1 MNLKKNRKLHGSVL
15 LTVVC
20 VMSLLIVFLF
30 GTLVLATS
38 TNSRAH
44 VNYSSAQTSITSRTI
59 VESTLKAMSADT
71 QFGSVVNAL
80 DEGGSLSVPVEIDT
94 SAPGAGA
101 LGHPDNVT
109 IEYAGTKKYYFAED
123 NEWKDRSLL
132 KITSKVKLAGADSV
146 TSAYIVKNPPESSTP
161 AEGAGFIT
169 TGGAAFK
176 TGSILFGGSYIN
188 LPPTSFVNTMDYE
201 YSATNPGSETYL
213 YHDPESPF
221 SISDNKF
228 SVEADLVIWGDLK
241 PDKMDCI
248 IFPAPGK
255 GVTVWGGMEFYT
267 SGSGTNLS
275 VINNIPTTDADGN
288 PITYEFKDIPYI
300 YIDQEVRVSTSDSAI
315 IRLGT
320 EKTAL
325 HGAVGS
331 GKPLNIFAR
340 SINVPGN
347 AADAFLG
354 GDLYLMDGN
363 ANNVL
368 TPKNRGSNTLY
379 GWSSSVINKTSGSDA
394 ESHTGGSIYSK
405 GNLTLSKM
413 KIEGG
418 VYCDKD
424 LTLGPEL
431 EINGNIACKGKLTIN
446 GRVDVNG
453 PNVDIFVSDAPTI
466 TGAGLYINGIKYD
479 PADGMSTLKAGFSYQ
494 ENAVEDEF
502 DSANFE
508 QAPNTLYNYEVV
520 QQEMWGSMQ
529 TRVYNINHNPAPG
542 LEWTGRVEAL
552 EAQAAAD
559 PESVKAMTYAV
570 VTKPDGNLYEN
581 PYDANAKYVITE
593 DAYSYWRKS
602 NGERV
607 TADAAMTH
615 YYNQVDSTGAVETP
629 VVRLPY
635 TEENRW
641 SYFNPGGAHVSV
653 TDAYESKALSS
664 VSTLPYVYP
673 PYAERDVLIG
683 KDKLKVT
690 DPVTGT
696 VKEIA
701 TSETQVVKTLKQLY
715 ETINPYKSTVMPQ
728 DMRLQLERM
737 SLGQTDSVTGEAF
750 PTYSSVTEILNG
762 CQTYAD
768 ELKSDGTI
776 GYKTGTATGQ
786 GFPVV
791 TKSCILTGDFSSAS
805 DYKDIDGQR
814 GIVFKPT
821 GNMLVVL
828 KDFTLDTPY
837 KLLVDDTLGGTVY
850 FYIPGDDIIP
860 GSETDVTDGL
870 VTGNTSDGKAVK
882 DLGNGSGASHVS
894 VQEGFITSS
903 YNILFRSN
911 KDFQVTTDTGYV
923 VSTDAIEPKKQSSMI
938 RYVDD
943 KIDPPL
949 LEQMHNVLGLKNKLG
964 KPKAYVYGGHGSRID
979 EQNAKQQSV
988 NILSSELEVY
998 IQCSAADFYNNHT
1011 VYYNGTKIN
1020 DLNHSNPPGVIG
1032 CFNAN
1037 TGSSGNEVLALYVKD
1052 GAGGGDDITTDEGI
1066 NYRILYYDEY

>member
-71 QFGSVVNAL
+71 KFGSVVNAL

-101 LGHPDNVT
+101 LGHPDDVK

-123 NEWKDRSLL
+123 NEWKDRALL
-132 KITSKVKLAGADSV
+132 KITSRVKLAGADSV

-169 TGGAAFK
+169 TGGASFT

-201 YSATNPGSETYL
+201 YSAANPGGEAYL
-213 YHDPESPF
+213 YHNPDEPSPF
-221 SISDNKF
+221 HITDNKF
-228 SVEADLVIWGDLK
+228 SVEADLVVWGDML
-241 PDKMDCI
+241 PDKMDRI
-248 IFPAPGK
+248 IMPAPGK
-255 GVTVWGGMEFYT
+255 GVTIWGAMEFNT
-267 SGSGTNLS
+267 SNTGTNLS
-275 VINNIPTTDADGN
+275 VINNIPVEDADGN
-288 PITYEFKDIPYI
+288 PITYQFKDIPYI
-300 YIDQEVRVSTSDSAI
+300 YIDQEVRMGHGGI
-315 IRLGT
+315 IRLGSV
-320 EKTAL
+320 KDGADGL
-325 HGAVGS
+325 HDAHGS

-340 SINVPGN
+340 SMNLPNTTTDIY
-347 AADAFLG
+347 LG
-354 GDLYLMDGN
+354 GDIYLMDSN
-363 ANNVL
+363 ANNVI
-368 TPKNRGSNTLY
+368 TPMNRGNNALY
-379 GWSSSVINKTSGSDA
+379 GWSSSVINKTSGNTA

-413 KIEGG
+413 RIDGG

-446 GRVDVNG
+446 GRVDVKG
-453 PNVDIFVSDAPTI
+453 PNVDIFVSDAPAI
-466 TGAGLYINGIKYD
+466 TGEGLFINGIKYD
-479 PADGMSTLKAGFSYQ
+479 PADGMSTLKAGFSYR
-494 ENAVEDEF
+494 ENAVEEEF
-502 DSANFE
+502 DSTKFE
-508 QAPNTLYNYEVV
+508 QASNTIYNYDV
-520 QQEMWGSMQ
+520 QTLHFDWGDEL
-529 TRVYNINHNPAPG
+529 RVYNINHVDG
-542 LEWTGRVEAL
+542 IEWTGRVQAL
-552 EAQAAAD
+552 EEQAKAD
-559 PESVKAMTYAV
+559 PDSVRAMTYKV
-570 VTKPDGNLYEN
+570 VSRPDGTLLEN
-581 PYDANAKYVITE
+581 PYDPNSKYYIT
-593 DAYSYWRKS
+593 DDDYSYWNKE

-607 TADAAMTH
+607 TAAAAMKR

-635 TEENRW
+635 TDENRW
-641 SYFNPGGAHVSV
+641 SYFNPGGGHVSV
-653 TDAYESKALSS
+653 TDAYDSKDLSS

-673 PYAERDVLIG
+673 PYAERDVVIG
-683 KDKLKVT
+683 KDKLKVA

-696 VKEIA
+696 VTEVS

-715 ETINPYKSTVMPQ
+715 DTINPYKSTVMPQ

-737 SLGQTDSVTGEAF
+737 SLGQADSVTGEAF
-750 PTYSSVTEILNG
+750 PTYASVSAIRNDSK
-762 CQTYAD
+762 TYAN
-768 ELKSDGTI
+768 ELKADGTV
-776 GYKTGTATGQ
+776 GYATGTASTGL
-786 GFPVV
+786 PVV
-791 TKSCILTGDFSSAS
+791 TKSCVLTGNSFSAA
-805 DYKDIDGQR
+805 DQYTDIDGQR

-837 KLLVDDTLGGTVY
+837 KLIVDDTLGGTVY
-850 FYIPGDDIIP
+850 FYIPGDGIIA

-870 VTGNTSDGKAVK
+870 VTANSADNKAVK
-882 DLGNGSGASHVS
+882 DLGNGSGASTVS
-894 VQEGFITSS
+894 IQEGFVTSS
-903 YNILFRSN
+903 YNVLFRSN
-911 KDFQVTTDTGYV
+911 EPFQVTTDTGYV
-923 VSTDAIEPKKQSSMI
+923 VSTDAIEKKKQSSMI

-943 KIDPPL
+943 KINPPL
-949 LEQMHNVLGLKNKLG
+949 VEQMHNVLGLKNKLG
-964 KPKAYVYGGHGSRID
+964 KPKAYVYGGSHSVLK
-979 EQNAKQQSV
+979 EQNAKVQSV
-988 NILSSELEVY
+988 NILSSELQVV
-998 IQCSAADFYNNHT
+998 INCSSDFWDKHK
-1011 VYYNGTKIN
+1011 VYYNGT
-1020 DLNHSNPPGVIG
+1020 DLNALNNSNPPGVMG

-1037 TGSSGNEVLALYVKD
+1037 MGDSGNEVCAIYVKD
-1052 GAGGGDDITTDEGI
+1052 GAGGGDDITTDDGI